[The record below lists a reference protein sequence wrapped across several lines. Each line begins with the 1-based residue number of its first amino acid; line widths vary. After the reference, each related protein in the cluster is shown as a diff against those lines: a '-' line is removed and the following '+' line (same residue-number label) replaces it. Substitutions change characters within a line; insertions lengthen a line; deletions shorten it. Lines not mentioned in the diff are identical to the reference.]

1 MLHVCGGDQFAVGWR
16 GELDPL
22 LTFTEL
28 NRKNL
33 VICALIIFFFKLKK
47 MITSGCNVYY
57 TTPLLVQ
64 SAISEYVAITPRV
77 V

>member
-1 MLHVCGGDQFAVGWR
+1 MNWH
-16 GELDPL
+16 GELGPL
-22 LTFTEL
+22 LAFTKL